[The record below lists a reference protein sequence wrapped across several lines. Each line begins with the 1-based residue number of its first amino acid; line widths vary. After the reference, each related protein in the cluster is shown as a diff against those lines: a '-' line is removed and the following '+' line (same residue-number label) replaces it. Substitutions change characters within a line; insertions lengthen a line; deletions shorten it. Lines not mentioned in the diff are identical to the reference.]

1 RVGVR
6 GLEERDPK
14 IESGV
19 DHPQRLILGGS
30 AGDRKQHPTEPH
42 HADLRALGTQL
53 THLHRA
59 GLYQRPQDISP
70 PKFITIYI
78 SFVFCDRSV
87 AKMTCS
93 SPRSPGGQKTF
104 RKKPTRDTLSP
115 EAV

>member
-1 RVGVR
+1 
-6 GLEERDPK
+6 
-14 IESGV
+14 
-19 DHPQRLILGGS
+19 
-30 AGDRKQHPTEPH
+30 
-42 HADLRALGTQL
+42 
-53 THLHRA
+53 LHRA

-115 EAV
+115 EAVQTRVIIVGVGGIGGVLAANLIGEPIDLTVATTNAEIRAAFLSGTARFE